1 MPQEDYNKG
10 RAIGQKMRASIF
22 PIVLLMLTIVFMGE
36 YFIDNEF
43 NTLILS
49 LMLINITPAL
59 EGVGLKN
66 NTMCNI
72 LGGITSWIGV
82 IMLILTVLW

>member
-10 RAIGQKMRASIF
+10 RALGQKMRASIF
-22 PIVLLMLTIVFMGE
+22 PIVLLMLTIVFIGE

-72 LGGITSWIGV
+72 LGAITSWIGV
-82 IMLILTVLW
+82 IMLIFAVLW